1 MIIEE
6 RTLITVGWDRMM
18 YSLAGDLEACQ
29 HLWRKEERSGNE
41 IEACELQFLPPLAG
55 NMEGAWESD
64 VDHLN
69 LLED

>member
-18 YSLAGDLEACQ
+18 YSLVGDLEACQ
-29 HLWRKEERSGNE
+29 HLRRKEERSGNE
-41 IEACELQFLPPLAG
+41 IEVCELQFPPPLAG
-55 NMEGAWESD
+55 NMEGAWECD
-64 VDHLN
+64 ADHLN